1 MYSRKSVYIQLHSS
15 MSNTTTNK
23 DQYNVVDDDNP
34 TSMPLIITKEDM
46 KIYKGKYF
54 LPWYCPSHQS
64 DYTYTPKGPPKKVI
78 VLDLD
83 ETIGSFPDLY
93 IVWSGLRHG
102 YKDPKAFYHLC
113 ELYPEFFRYG
123 IITILEYLYARKLQ
137 KECHNIFIY
146 TNNQCPGKWVSLI
159 AHYLDQKV
167 RSSYR
172 KTPKVPLFDKIIGAF
187 KINNRP
193 FETSRTSHLKKMD
206 DFLRCSLVSENAEI
220 CFVDDVHFPAMKS
233 AKVYYINPRPYYHDL
248 RTSTIIQRIC
258 QATWVPEG
266 ILRSEPFWKDWF
278 SIQLYKLGRKK
289 TYKKPRS
296 EVILDLQI
304 SKKMIYHLKEFL
316 QWGGT

>member
-1 MYSRKSVYIQLHSS
+1 
-15 MSNTTTNK
+15 MSNTNY
-23 DQYNVVDDDNP
+23 DEPPPLPSPSSHSP
-34 TSMPLIITKEDM
+34 TQSSQPTLITKEDV

-54 LPWYCPSHQS
+54 LPWYCPVQQA
-64 DYTYTPKGPPKKVI
+64 DYTYMPKGPPRKVI

-102 YKDPKAFYHLC
+102 CKDPKAFNYLC

-172 KTPKVPLFDKIIGAF
+172 KPPKVPLFDKIIGAF

-220 CFVDDVHFPAMKS
+220 CFVDDVDFPAMKS

-248 RTSTIIQRIC
+248 RTSTIIQRISK
-258 QATWVPEG
+258 APWVPEG
-266 ILRSEPFWKDWF
+266 ILRSEAFWKDWF
-278 SIQLYKLGRKK
+278 SIKLYKLGRKK
-289 TYKKPRS
+289 PYKKRRS

-304 SKKMIYHLKEFL
+304 SQKMIYHLKEFL
-316 QWGGT
+316 QWGNL